1 MFKNF
6 FYYPT
11 LLKADDSWT
20 GLRGYI
26 QEHLESGV
34 LEQDGIEI
42 NPKKTHFYLCGN
54 PKMVES
60 VSDFLLKHKYS
71 KHSSKKAGALHIEE
85 Y

>member
-1 MFKNF
+1 
-6 FYYPT
+6 
-11 LLKADDSWT
+11 
-20 GLRGYI
+20 
-26 QEHLESGV
+26 V